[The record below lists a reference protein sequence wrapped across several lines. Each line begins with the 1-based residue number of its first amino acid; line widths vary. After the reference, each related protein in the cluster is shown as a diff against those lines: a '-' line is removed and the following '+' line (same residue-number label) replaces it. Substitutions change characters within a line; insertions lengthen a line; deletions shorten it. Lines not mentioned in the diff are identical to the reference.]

1 MGYGG
6 NCRVPPGVSVSA
18 ARTVLSRVPAESV
31 LPDSGRRWSQASVA
45 SEASMRAE
53 EPKLMRPCVPGNPTA
68 AVPARVSP
76 RAPGPHRARGP
87 CGPPRPAWLT
97 ARLRGPPSRLRLK
110 FSESTPPA
118 APRLHFLLCWEKS
131 RGAHRSEAP
140 ASLHASPG
148 ARTAA
153 LRDTQS
159 CALLG

>member
-18 ARTVLSRVPAESV
+18 AGTVLSRVPAESV
-31 LPDSGRRWSQASVA
+31 LLWQKVVQVTAG

-76 RAPGPHRARGP
+76 RAPGPHRARGR